1 MAKKGKPTPRRKK
14 TNPSAKKPANP
25 SSAKRNT
32 PAASKSKAK
41 VETST
46 ATAAAPTPAAPKAQR
61 QPKEQKEVVMPF
73 GRMNYILMVVGVLII
88 SFGFYLMSLDEF
100 IDASEFSI
108 SLYIAPPIV
117 VGGFLEIIYAIMY
130 RPKPTPASDSVQA
143 S

>member
-14 TNPSAKKPANP
+14 PNTSAKKSANTSSAKKP
-25 SSAKRNT
+25 SAG
-32 PAASKSKAK
+32 SKSKAK
-41 VETST
+41 VETPT
-46 ATAAAPTPAAPKAQR
+46 ATAAAPAPAAPKAQR

-73 GRMNYILMVVGVLII
+73 GRMNYILLVVGVLII
-88 SFGFYLMSLDEF
+88 SLGFYLMSLDEF
-100 IDASEFSI
+100 IDAKEFSI

-130 RPKPTPASDSVQA
+130 RPKHTPSSNSVQA